1 MRITSDQ
8 FFKATAAALLL
19 TTAACNQIEEVCFE
33 CTAVGQGG
41 TTTDRVCETTLATSE
56 MNAFRANFE
65 AQFDPTVY
73 AINCKMR

>member
-1 MRITSDQ
+1 MNLIRPIITILII
-8 FFKATAAALLL
+8 TCL
-19 TTAACNQIEEVCFE
+19 AACNRIDDVCFE

-65 AQFDPTVY
+65 AQFDPTLYDV
-73 AINCKMR
+73 NCKMR